1 MSELTKKIARMP
13 IIGAIALCAYRA
25 RVALGYYRAPLSN
38 LVRWIF
44 KSRETSNFTYD
55 LQDLNKRYLAALIAQ
70 VVGTTSSVI
79 MAYFEEIE
87 TDAGLKRHITEATL
101 RSDRAFMADTDVHF
115 ARRIG
120 WYAFARALKP
130 RVIVETGVDKGL
142 GSCVL
147 TAALA
152 KNAQEGRGG
161 EYFGLDINPNAGY
174 LLSDR
179 YANYGRILY
188 GDAIESLRNIKSGI
202 DLYISDSDHSADY
215 EALEYKA
222 VAGKLSAHAIVLSDN
237 AHVTDKLLEFSL
249 TTGRHFLFFQE
260 KPSNHWY
267 PGASIGISYSPGDWQ
282 SINSLSDSR
291 ATEETT

>member
-13 IIGAIALCAYRA
+13 IIGVIALRAYRT
-25 RVALGYYRAPLSN
+25 RIALGYYRAPLSN
-38 LVRWIF
+38 LLKWIF

-55 LQDLNKRYLAALIAQ
+55 LQDMNRRYLAALIAH
-70 VVGTTSSVI
+70 VVGTTSGDI

-87 TDAGLKRHITEATL
+87 GDSGLKQHITEATK
-101 RSDRAFMADTDVHF
+101 RSDWAFMADTEVRF

-130 RVIVETGVDKGL
+130 RIIVETGVDKGL

-147 TAALA
+147 TAALDR
-152 KNAQEGRGG
+152 NSREGHGG
-161 EYFGLDINPNAGY
+161 QYFGLDINPKAGY

-179 YANYGRILY
+179 YAGCGRILY
-188 GDAIESLRNIKSGI
+188 GDAIESLRKIDSGI

-222 VAGKLSAHAIVLSDN
+222 VVSKLSPHAVVLSDN

-249 TTGRHFLFFQE
+249 ATDRHFLYFQE

-267 PGASIGISYSPGDWQ
+267 PGASIGISFNPGA
-282 SINSLSDSR
+282 R
-291 ATEETT
+291 

>member
-1 MSELTKKIARMP
+1 MDIQEP
-13 IIGAIALCAYRA
+13 
-25 RVALGYYRAPLSN
+25 
-38 LVRWIF
+38 
-44 KSRETSNFTYD
+44 ETSNFTYD
-55 LQDLNKRYLAALIAQ
+55 LQVLNKRYLAALIAQ

-79 MAYFEEIE
+79 MAYFEELE
-87 TDAGLKRHITEATL
+87 TDGGLKRHIAEATL
-101 RSDRAFMADTDVHF
+101 RSGRACRADTDVHF
-115 ARRIG
+115 ARRVG

-152 KNAQEGRGG
+152 KNAQEGHGG
-161 EYFGLDINPNAGY
+161 EYFGLDINPSAGY

-179 YANYGRILY
+179 YADYGRILY
-188 GDAIESLRNIKSGI
+188 GDAIESLHKIDSGI

-215 EALEYKA
+215 EAAEYAA
-222 VAGKLSAHAIVLSDN
+222 VAGKLSDIAIILADN

-249 TTGRHFLFFQE
+249 ATDRHFLYFQE
-260 KPSNHWY
+260 NPSNHWY
-267 PGASIGISYSPGDWQ
+267 PGGSIGISYSPSAWQ

>member
-1 MSELTKKIARMP
+1 MSALTKTIARVP
-13 IIGAIALCAYRA
+13 IIGGIALRAYRA

-38 LVRWIF
+38 LLKWIF

-70 VVGTTSSVI
+70 VVGTTSGVI

-87 TDAGLKRHITEATL
+87 TDAGLKQHITEATL
-101 RSDRAFMADTDVHF
+101 RSDRAFMADADVHF

-147 TAALA
+147 TSALER
-152 KNAQEGRGG
+152 NAQEGQGG
-161 EYFGLDINPNAGY
+161 KYFGLDINPRAGY
-174 LLSDR
+174 LLSGR
-179 YANYGRILY
+179 YASYGRILY
-188 GDAIESLRNIKSGI
+188 GDAIESLGKIDSGV

-222 VAGKLSAHAIVLSDN
+222 VADKLAPHAIILSDN

-249 TTGRHFLFFQE
+249 ATDRRFLYFQE
-260 KPSNHWY
+260 KPFNHWY
-267 PGASIGISYSPGDWQ
+267 PGASIGISFGRESRP
-282 SINSLSDSR
+282 SAVNSS
-291 ATEETT
+291 A